1 MLIISNFAVANS
13 RGVFYSVY
21 VHVYTDNNQGQLT
34 LAGNDNFLRI
44 KAHLQLVVRVLRS
57 CALCVHFESTCK
69 ILVVDP
75 TWNIQ

>member
-1 MLIISNFAVANS
+1 M
-13 RGVFYSVY
+13 Y
-21 VHVYTDNNQGQLT
+21 VLYYVKVHHMQQ
-34 LAGNDNFLRI
+34 F

-75 TWNIQ
+75 TWNIQSDFLVAGV

>member
-1 MLIISNFAVANS
+1 MCYVTTRVNLIMVT
-13 RGVFYSVY
+13 RVFELNVR
-21 VHVYTDNNQGQLT
+21 L
-34 LAGNDNFLRI
+34 

-75 TWNIQ
+75 KWNIQSDFRVADV